1 MVQFFRLIFSWTLLL
16 SATSSPISKVLELLG
31 DMQAKVKKEALEAEE
46 AVKEQEVYCERRAS
60 DLGYSI
66 QTNKNAKEELE
77 ARISKAEGKLETV
90 EDSIQEVL
98 SGLQSNEANLES
110 SKSLRSKEKAQFST
124 AQQNLMD
131 TMESMKKA
139 VAVLES
145 EAAKGQS
152 SSLIQVQKAP
162 DVLAAFDAMV
172 SSAMIG
178 AADAD
183 GLTAFM
189 QNSEEASELAPSAP
203 VYEGKSGSIV
213 EMLEDMQDKA
223 NAELKELRSKEASAR
238 HAFEMLQQSLQ
249 DQMSFAQEEVS
260 KLKSNLAQTQVSKS
274 ADEKDLQEATTNVE
288 ADNKELEDL
297 TMECRKK
304 KDNYRRQEKDMAEE
318 LDAIDAA
325 KAALVEK
332 TGGEEQGVSFLQ
344 VVSSN
349 GASDQPVV
357 KLLQDAALRTNSSSL
372 ALLSRRIRSVLRSD
386 LTSGADAF
394 DKIKTMLSDMI
405 ENMQKELRKAAD
417 KKAYCDKE
425 LSKAKGKQEG
435 KQDELEDLQTK
446 IDAAASKS
454 ATLKAE
460 ASDLQKALASL
471 AETEVNMT
479 QLRAK
484 EKAQFEKTVP
494 EVKESIE
501 GVKMALRVLREFYGG
516 TAKASENKG
525 TATGIIGM
533 LEVVESDFAK
543 NLAQM
548 RVAESTAEGDF
559 KKELQ
564 DMKLEKARKEKDM
577 KYKIQ
582 ASQRLEADLQELQS
596 DTENTKTEL
605 SAIEEFNN
613 GLTAEC
619 TVPPESF
626 KEKQAK
632 RQEEIQGLKT
642 ALEALDSQGSLLQS
656 KKTAFR
662 WLRGRQADTLDHD

>member
-1 MVQFFRLIFSWTLLL
+1 MVQTLRLIFSWTLLL

-31 DMQAKVKKEALEAEE
+31 DMQAKVKKEAVEAEE

-152 SSLIQVQKAP
+152 SSLLQVQKVP
-162 DVLAAFDAMV
+162 DVLAAIDAMV

-223 NAELKELRSKEASAR
+223 NAELKELRIKEASAR

-274 ADEKDLQEATTNVE
+274 ADEKDLQEAATNVE

-304 KDNYRRQEKDMAEE
+304 KDSYRRQEKDMAEE

-349 GASDQPVV
+349 GASNQPVV

-460 ASDLQKALASL
+460 ASDLQKALATL

-548 RVAESTAEGDF
+548 RVSESTAEGDF

-564 DMKLEKARKEKDM
+564 DMKLEKTRKEKDM

-662 WLRGRQADTLDHD
+662 WLRGRQADTLDLD

>member
-1 MVQFFRLIFSWTLLL
+1 MVQTLRLIFSWTLLL

-31 DMQAKVKKEALEAEE
+31 DMQAKVKKEAVEAEE

-110 SKSLRSKEKAQFST
+110 SKSLRSKEKAQFSA

-152 SSLIQVQKAP
+152 SSLLQVQKAP
-162 DVLAAFDAMV
+162 DVLAAIDAMV

>member
-31 DMQAKVKKEALEAEE
+31 DMQAKVKKEAVEAEE

-139 VAVLES
+139 AAVLES

-152 SSLIQVQKAP
+152 SSLLQVQKAP
-162 DVLAAFDAMV
+162 DVLAAIDAMV

-454 ATLKAE
+454 ATLEAE

>member
-1 MVQFFRLIFSWTLLL
+1 
-16 SATSSPISKVLELLG
+16 
-31 DMQAKVKKEALEAEE
+31 MQAKVKKEAFEAEE
-46 AVKEQEVYCERRAS
+46 AVKEQELYCERRAS

-77 ARISKAEGKLETV
+77 ARISKAEGKIETV

-139 VAVLES
+139 VGVLES

-152 SSLIQVQKAP
+152 SSLLEVQKAP
-162 DVLAAFDAMV
+162 DVLAAIDAMV

-189 QNSEEASELAPSAP
+189 QNSEEASELAPREAP
-203 VYEGKSGSIV
+203 VYEGKSASIV

-274 ADEKDLQEATTNVE
+274 ADEKDLQEAATNVE

-304 KDNYRRQEKDMAEE
+304 KDDYRMQEKDLAEE

-325 KAALVEK
+325 K
-332 TGGEEQGVSFLQ
+332 

-349 GASDQPVV
+349 GASDQTVV
-357 KLLQDAALRTNSSSL
+357 KLLQDAALRTKSSSL

-460 ASDLQKALASL
+460 ASDLQKALATL

-525 TATGIIGM
+525 TATGFIGM

-619 TVPPESF
+619 SVSPESF

>member
-460 ASDLQKALASL
+460 ASDLQKALATL

-564 DMKLEKARKEKDM
+564 DMKLEKTRKEKDM

>member
-1 MVQFFRLIFSWTLLL
+1 MVQLRLIFSWTLLL

-31 DMQAKVKKEALEAEE
+31 DMQAKVKKEAVEAEE

-77 ARISKAEGKLETV
+77 ARISKAEGKIETV

-124 AQQNLMD
+124 SQQNLMD

-152 SSLIQVQKAP
+152 SSLLQVQKAP
-162 DVLAAFDAMV
+162 DVLAAIDAMV

-189 QNSEEASELAPSAP
+189 QNSEEASELAPSSSP

-288 ADNKELEDL
+288 ADNKELGDL

-349 GASDQPVV
+349 GASDQTVV
-357 KLLQDAALRTNSSSL
+357 KLLQDAALRTKSSSL

-460 ASDLQKALASL
+460 ASDLQKALATL

-559 KKELQ
+559 KKDLQ

-632 RQEEIQGLKT
+632 RQDEIQGLKT